1 MKGYENTASTYA
13 TSQSY
18 TYDDL
23 YQLVKAEGTTKAYA
37 GVNPVPE
44 NPGSVLS
51 TNKYRQT
58 FGFDDIGNMMSKV
71 STTNIAGGSSAG
83 KNDAALNYNLDYE
96 YDPSYAHRLI
106 RAGERYYKYDANGNL
121 IAEKDGAF
129 EAEDDFT
136 FKYSY
141 FEDLDVYG
149 VDYGFDLAPPQK
161 DPANLADTGTQAGKK
176 SGYRR
181 DYEWNERNLLS
192 RSRDSEKTVTYRYGD
207 DGERALKFCQQTN
220 SETLYFNNFYSMQQ
234 VAHEPNHEQGL
245 RVSKHIFVGNSRLVT
260 ALTHQA
266 GIDTTEQAAKLY
278 YYHADHLQSAQFIT
292 DANGEKYEHIE
303 YTPYG
308 ELWIEEVAAGL
319 DKLPFRFTGKE
330 LDEETGLYYYGAR
343 YLDPKYSRW
352 LSGDPAITD
361 YMAGTSAG
369 EGGIYNTVNLNV
381 YHYAANNPVKYVDPD
396 GKFHF
401 AKRNLD
407 GAPWLGIFSNN
418 PLDDLFN
425 TEISHEHGFFDDGT
439 GDNIGYFGLD
449 GHVDWNS
456 EDENNFQYSDSIYY
470 DDDLMRK
477 AIEEV
482 GPKKNKYKLFFFGKI
497 GPGDKK
503 FNCQDYC
510 DAIRKKYNE
519 LFNQLSPE
527 EQKNI
532 LEEKKRIEDK
542 WKKDKEKEAAFQ
554 QKLEL
559 GL

>member
-1 MKGYENTASTYA
+1 M
-13 TSQSY
+13 
-18 TYDDL
+18 
-23 YQLVKAEGTTKAYA
+23 EGHPNY
-37 GVNPVPE
+37 
-44 NPGSVLS
+44 
-51 TNKYRQT
+51 YRE
-58 FGFDDIGNMMSKV
+58 DDILHDIGIIESKKLGKLYIYFNEHHWGNYRV
-71 STTNIAGGSSAG
+71 TF
-83 KNDAALNYNLDYE
+83 
-96 YDPSYAHRLI
+96 RLI
-106 RAGERYYKYDANGNL
+106 ICDENKILGE
-121 IAEKDGAF
+121 
-129 EAEDDFT
+129 
-136 FKYSY
+136 
-141 FEDLDVYG
+141 YG
-149 VDYGFDLAPPQK
+149 ILLMDKPWIK
-161 DPANLADTGTQAGKK
+161 N
-176 SGYRR
+176 
-181 DYEWNERNLLS
+181 NLLCFPYEEEIGNKI
-192 RSRDSEKTVTYRYGD
+192 DFNNGIPKTVYV
-207 DGERALKFCQQTN
+207 DGYL
-220 SETLYFNNFYSMQQ
+220 NNFTIYDINLN
-234 VAHEPNHEQGL
+234 E
-245 RVSKHIFVGNSRLVT
+245 SK
-260 ALTHQA
+260 
-266 GIDTTEQAAKLY
+266 
-278 YYHADHLQSAQFIT
+278 
-292 DANGEKYEHIE
+292 
-303 YTPYG
+303 
-308 ELWIEEVAAGL
+308 
-319 DKLPFRFTGKE
+319 
-330 LDEETGLYYYGAR
+330 
-343 YLDPKYSRW
+343 
-352 LSGDPAITD
+352 
-361 YMAGTSAG
+361 
-369 EGGIYNTVNLNV
+369 TVNLNV
-381 YHYAANNPVKYVDPD
+381 YHYAGNNPVKYVDPD

-554 QKLEL
+554 QKLGL